1 MRTSVRTLSAIIA
14 AVALLVALSAGAA
27 IAAGGR
33 TITVAMTGDQ
43 EVPGPGDPNA
53 TGTATITLNP
63 GTEQVCYSLS
73 WANAS
78 GDDADPTN
86 DAVWGGHI
94 HVGAAGTSG
103 GIFIHL
109 FGGPPPEM
117 NTSFGT
123 TASTS
128 GCVTADRADIIAV
141 ISNPAGYYVNIHSGE
156 YPGGI
161 IRGQL
166 G

>member
-1 MRTSVRTLSAIIA
+1 MRASVRTLMAIA
-14 AVALLVALSAGAA
+14 AAAALLVALSAGSVL
-27 IAAGGR
+27 AAGGR
-33 TITVAMTGDQ
+33 TFTVQLTGAAEPQ
-43 EVPGPGDPNA
+43 GGDPNA
-53 TGTATITLNP
+53 TGTAVITVNP
-63 GTEQVCYSLS
+63 GQETVCYSIS

-78 GDDADPTN
+78 GEDADPTN

-94 HVGAAGTSG
+94 HNAPAGSNGA
-103 GIFIHL
+103 IFVHL
-109 FGGPPPEM
+109 FGGPPASM
-117 NTSFGT
+117 NTNFGT

-128 GCVTADRADIIAV
+128 GCVEHERDALLDILRD
-141 ISNPAGYYVNIHSGE
+141 PDQYYVNIHSGE

>member
-1 MRTSVRTLSAIIA
+1 MRASVRSLMAILAAMTLLA
-14 AVALLVALSAGAA
+14 ALSAGSVL
-27 IAAGGR
+27 AAGGR
-33 TITVAMTGDQ
+33 TFTVELTGAAEPQ
-43 EVPGPGDPNA
+43 GGDPNA
-53 TGTATITLNP
+53 TGTATVTINP
-63 GTEQVCYSLS
+63 GQEMVCYSIS

-78 GDDADPTN
+78 GEDADPTN

-94 HVGAAGTSG
+94 HNAPVGVNG
-103 GIFIHL
+103 GIFVHL
-109 FGGPPPEM
+109 FGGPPAEM
-117 NTSFGT
+117 NTNFGT

-128 GCVTADRADIIAV
+128 DCVAHERADLLEILRA
-141 ISNPAGYYVNIHSGE
+141 PELYYVNLHSNE